1 MHYDAGGLRYFFLN
15 LQGRRRKHLDF
26 YIAIMDLQLT
36 EIAERERERYTWKWR
51 KSPSPSLGH
60 SKSTVC
66 VVQYSTVQYESKVP
80 LLASGP
86 HNPTHVKR
94 PRTQPRQKYSSI
106 LYFCYEDGATAAP
119 AEGQM
124 IA

>member
-1 MHYDAGGLRYFFLN
+1 MHYDAGGCGISSSSCKDQDEN
-15 LQGRRRKHLDF
+15 ISSF
-26 YIAIMDLQLT
+26 YIAIMDLQLP
-36 EIAERERERYTWKWR
+36 EIAERERAIHVEMAK
-51 KSPSPSLGH
+51 KPSPSLGH
-60 SKSTVC
+60 SKTTVC
-66 VVQYSTVQYESKVP
+66 VVQYSTVQYESKVS

-119 AEGQM
+119 AEGQK